1 MTRRARA
8 DVWLRKKTDGRPD
21 SYFYRKLRLRT
32 KDVVEA
38 KRRARLAAAGK
49 WPPSEE
55 SAAKVTAA
63 AFAKLGLGHPDA
75 YDPPAPAPPPPPPA
89 AENPASAA
97 SSYTP
102 PGPAPDW
109 TAAAAAAGADA
120 TPADPVAAP
129 EPPPQIS
136 SEQLAELLVTLELA
150 GAEIYTQQTTFPG
163 FVAPEIAPEGRK
175 ILAAAY
181 CTMLDY
187 GGAAIA
193 LPPWVNG
200 LVIPAITVV
209 VSSMA
214 IVAGFRDQALAQ
226 KRAAEGGA

>member
-1 MTRRARA
+1 MTRRRA

-38 KRRARLAAAGK
+38 KRRARLAATGK

-55 SAAKVTAA
+55 RAATVTAA
-63 AFAKLGLGHPDA
+63 AFA
-75 YDPPAPAPPPPPPA
+75 YDPPAPAPAPPPPPPA
-89 AENPASAA
+89 AENPAPAA

-120 TPADPVAAP
+120 SPADPVAAP

-150 GAEIYTQQTTFPG
+150 GAEIYTQQTIFPA
-163 FVAPEIAPEGRK
+163 FVAPAIAPEGRK
-175 ILAAAY
+175 ILATAY

-200 LVIPAITVV
+200 LVIPGITVV

-214 IVAGFRDQALAQ
+214 IVAGFRDEARAQ
-226 KRAAEGGA
+226 KRAAEGGT